1 MPGFLSPA
9 VAADDYADGLVAVVF
24 VVVVVA
30 AAAAAANA
38 AFF

>member
-9 VAADDYADGLVAVVF
+9 VAADDYADGLV
-24 VVVVVA
+24 VVVVVF
-30 AAAAAANA
+30 AAAAANA